1 MFSFH
6 CLNNISSE
14 VDYYILQI
22 TFTLFYVFNSAS
34 PVHNFFL
41 NNRLFTTFI
50 HSYDVSSL
58 YVLTAQMMELV
69 RHTITEV
76 YSSLFKKSKCFW
88 LFFFIDIILLFFMAV
103 VS

>member
-34 PVHNFFL
+34 PVHNIFL

-76 YSSLFKKSKCFW
+76 YSSLFKK
-88 LFFFIDIILLFFMAV
+88 V
-103 VS
+103 NVSG